1 MLRINRALYRRAVKT
16 NGFFS
21 KKEAALLMRAVM
33 KASDEA
39 VMLEIGSYFGRST
52 LFALSALKKSQRWV
66 IVDSF
71 REAASYSGH
80 SFWKLTES
88 LSDERI
94 TLLPMTIREAYPHLS
109 GRGFDLA
116 FIDGDHSFLGV
127 SQDVSLSIALLNPD
141 GRLLCHDVCDLFP
154 GVMATVEL
162 LQSAQVIKLEE
173 KVGTLTLF
181 SVRTR
186 PTWLVDPAVFRGEQL
201 EREKKL

>member
-1 MLRINRALYRRAVKT
+1 MRHINRVLYRRAVKT
-16 NGFFS
+16 NGFFE
-21 KKEAALLMRAVM
+21 KKEASLLMRAVM

-52 LFALSALKKSQRWV
+52 LFALSALKKNQRWI

-80 SFWKLTES
+80 SFWKLTEA
-88 LSDERI
+88 LSDKRI
-94 TLLPMTIREAYPHLS
+94 SLLPMTMREAYPHLL

-116 FIDGDHSFLGV
+116 FVDGDHSFLGV
-127 SQDVSLSIALLNPD
+127 SQDVSLSIALLNLD
-141 GRLLCHDVCDLFP
+141 GMLLCHDVCDLFP

-162 LQSAQVIKLEE
+162 LQSAQVIELEE

-181 SVRTR
+181 RVRSH
-186 PTWLVDPAVFRGEQL
+186 PAWLVDPAVFRGEQL
-201 EREKKL
+201 